1 MIEKGRSA
9 ALGFIFVTVLID
21 VIGFGIIIPV
31 LPSLIQHLTGGDL
44 SMASKYGGW
53 LMFTYAF
60 MQFLFAPVLGNLS
73 DQFGR
78 RPVILIALFGF
89 AVDYLF
95 LAWAPS
101 IGWLFLARVLSGI
114 TGASFTTA
122 SAYIADIST
131 PEKRSQNFGMIGA
144 AFGMGF
150 IIGPLIGGVLGQY
163 GARIPFMFAA
173 GLSMLNWLY
182 GYFILPE
189 SLAKDKRRKFDWKRA
204 SPIGSLVQLK
214 KYPAVAGLILSLT
227 LIYIG
232 VHAVQST
239 WSFYTMK
246 KLGWNSAMVGYSLAF
261 VGLMIAIVQ
270 GGLIRIVIPKLG
282 QSRALF
288 VGLILYTLGMFLF
301 AFASATW
308 MMIAFSAVYCMGGI
322 AGPALQGMI
331 SGHVPATEQGEL
343 QGALTSLMSATSII
357 GPPIMTNLFSVFS
370 RDNSGYYF
378 PGAPF
383 IAGALFFLF
392 STILTYRS
400 LQAEKKS
407 IPFGL

>member
-288 VGLILYTLGMFLF
+288 AGLILYTLGMFLF

-331 SGHVPATEQGEL
+331 SGHVPPTEQGEL

-407 IPFGL
+407 IPLGL